1 MVKAFPFRFISTFV
15 IATYPKILS
24 KDRVKVAVSKR
35 IGGEERKR
43 DKRDSRGEQW
53 LREEWN
59 LLKSPVPHVRPI
71 ETIWSCNKPCCEP
84 VYRLVGSETLCTA
97 SCTGHIIIMP
107 PLTRLAVITTLPP
120 RPLLS
125 RGRVENSSG
134 GITRRQPVCASRA
147 GWFLL
152 HVGEDGGGGRR
163 DRMIEKER
171 NDFFFGDCEHGVV
184 NFLAAIVCNE
194 AASREKKGERS
205 GKIID
210 IVSGRPT
217 FRSNVIRTLR

>member
-1 MVKAFPFRFISTFV
+1 MLRTSVPA
-15 IATYPKILS
+15 
-24 KDRVKVAVSKR
+24 
-35 IGGEERKR
+35 G
-43 DKRDSRGEQW
+43 W
-53 LREEWN
+53 LRDTVHGF
-59 LLKSPVPHVRPI
+59 LYRPHYYNATVN
-71 ETIWSCNKPCCEP
+71 S
-84 VYRLVGSETLCTA
+84 
-97 SCTGHIIIMP
+97 
-107 PLTRLAVITTLPP
+107 TRGYNHAPP

-210 IVSGRPT
+210 IVSGRLT